1 MNLIQDSVYNKYCSQ
16 KIKRI
21 LKNKERFCLFIK
33 DGKWCLKMDCDCK
46 NKNSGIRC
54 TVQACKYN
62 MGTENYCSLDTISI
76 GTHEANPTVPE
87 CTDCNSFVKR

>member
-1 MNLIQDSVYNKYCSQ
+1 M
-16 KIKRI
+16 
-21 LKNKERFCLFIK
+21 KERFCPDCFYRKIIRTEMVAE
-33 DGKWCLKMDCDCK
+33 MDCECK
-46 NKNSGIRC
+46 HKNSSIRC

-87 CTDCNSFVKR
+87 CTDCNSFVKK